1 MICRQMKGDRMNLGI
16 AETMEALRAEL
27 AQASADA
34 AHSAFRFPMES
45 VELEFQVAV
54 RREARADGKVKFWVI
69 EAGTAGSLAKD
80 EIHKV
85 KVTLGAPIG
94 PDGVPVRI
102 GQDSDEKP

>member
-1 MICRQMKGDRMNLGI
+1 
-16 AETMEALRAEL
+16 MEALRAEL

-34 AHSAFRFPMES
+34 ARSTFQFPMQS

-54 RREARADGKVKFWVI
+54 RREGRADGKVKFWVI
-69 EAGTAGSLAKD
+69 EAGTAGGLTKD

-85 KVTLGAPIG
+85 KVVLGAPIG

-102 GQDSDEKP
+102 GHDSDEKP